1 MVDLCCGGFGDC
13 FELPKWMW
21 LGLWKKRKNRI
32 ILQYFNWMYC
42 KIKSEM

>member
-21 LGLWKKRKNRI
+21 LGLWKKEEEKIELFYN
-32 ILQYFNWMYC
+32 ILIEC
-42 KIKSEM
+42 TVK